1 MSNGCI
7 SKKKKQK
14 KTDGHVGQ
22 YLILGGK
29 VDGTF

>member
-7 SKKKKQK
+7 SKKKQK

-22 YLILGGK
+22 HLILGGN

>member
-7 SKKKKQK
+7 SKKNKK